1 MNWKLVGK
9 NWIYN
14 FVIFFFFI
22 HWIHSKITKM
32 ENAKSIYLF
41 FSSLLDFALSLT
53 HSPFF
58 IVFSSIFFYELKNVC
73 GKMKSCCL
81 ALFSNRI
88 NSFFFL
94 FSFCVVAVSFQFV
107 CFSPFDSIKSM
118 KLNWVISFR
127 LVRFCSLF
135 GACTIFISFGFLFR
149 FSFHY
154 FSIHIFLV
162 SPSFF
167 SCYSSSCAVSLCIS
181 LIMQMNAID
190 FMCENT
196 HIFSVTLQSNQNA
209 MRNPRAGCVHASLS
223 IRKHTQSRN
232 KKRKKNFRIS
242 LEFINFDRCSIS
254 NFRLF
259 AENDFEFRTIK
270 CQHIKRTWTSSFSA
284 PFSFVC
290 CYSPKIHLKF
300 WQ

>member
-14 FVIFFFFI
+14 FVIFFFI

-32 ENAKSIYLF
+32 ENAKTIYLF
-41 FSSLLDFALSLT
+41 FFFVARLCLVFNSFSLF
-53 HSPFF
+53 HC
-58 IVFSSIFFYELKNVC
+58 IFFYFFLRTEKRLRQNEIV
-73 GKMKSCCL
+73 
-81 ALFSNRI
+81 LFGIVFESNQF
-88 NSFFFL
+88 FFFL

-196 HIFSVTLQSNQNA
+196 QIFSVTLQSNQNA